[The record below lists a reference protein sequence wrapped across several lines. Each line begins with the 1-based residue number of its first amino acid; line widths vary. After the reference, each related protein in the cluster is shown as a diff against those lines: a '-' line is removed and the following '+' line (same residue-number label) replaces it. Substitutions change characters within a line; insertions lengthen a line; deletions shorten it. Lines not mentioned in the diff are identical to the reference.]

1 MAAYPAASLNWAKK
15 PRVIA
20 AIGSSWEVEMS
31 KKFLHALAVGC
42 SLVPLTYAGA
52 AFAQTDAGGAS
63 AEAGTE
69 SGEIIVTARRREES
83 LQDVPVAVTAFTTET
98 LRQKSI
104 ITQEDLV
111 VHTPSLQI
119 RSGGGQRTAAQFF
132 IRGQGQTFS
141 GQPSV
146 VTYVNE
152 VPGYE
157 VPNAGNSAQFF
168 DLENI
173 QVLKGAQGT
182 LFGRSTTGGAVLL
195 TTKRPD
201 DEIGGFL
208 EFKFGNYKYGE
219 LTGALNIPIV
229 EDKVLLRL
237 AGNVVHRRGFTKSL
251 VTGQNL
257 DDKNREAYRATLLVR
272 PIDEIENLTIFSGL
286 HIDENTTGLV
296 QASFNPN
303 FLSGSPD
310 VLSNPLRAS
319 FGPITGANGGR
330 ALYRPSGLPGAPF
343 PLTLGYNQVVGG
355 LCQAINPGPLAVNIP
370 ACISQR
376 GGLIASL
383 ASALT
388 AEQARVDGGGS
399 IRRTAIGQ
407 EMFLRSISQQL
418 TNITTVS
425 PGELGPLGDITVKNI
440 FATTRVGRSYSNRAV
455 LGAPLAHA
463 NTFNGGDVINGA
475 VVPSNVYTKRKFFDN
490 FSNEFQISGSSR
502 IADWLVGYY
511 YNKNKVPANFGA
523 LFATFNDALDVS
535 TPIGIGAIQGT
546 FTFNERAIDKGL
558 FGQVTVRPIP
568 ELGITAG
575 YRKSKYSRT
584 AQTAT
589 GRLTATGIA
598 PNAITN
604 AVPVDQSASSYNFS
618 IDFKPT
624 DNLLIYAAHR
634 KGFKPGGANLPA
646 AVPPPGFVATFEP
659 ETVKDYEVG
668 LKYNYETGGVRG
680 FVNLTYY
687 HSEYSNVQR
696 NEALASPGA
705 TTVFTQINNIAAAK
719 IDGVEVEAQANIDR
733 LRVGVTYSYTDARYT
748 DYPGFSTLITETPKF
763 DANGFPYYDRIAN
776 INSPYSGSPKHQFS
790 INARYAVIDSPD
802 VGEVAVSGNYYRQ
815 SKVVLD
821 DSLIID
827 PNRIGLQKGYGTLN
841 LRLEWNDVMG
851 ESFDLALNAT
861 NVTKEVYKVGV
872 ASLWEALGV
881 IGAVYNEPRMISGE
895 LRLRF

>member
-1 MAAYPAASLNWAKK
+1 
-15 PRVIA
+15 
-20 AIGSSWEVEMS
+20 MS
-31 KKFLHALAVGC
+31 KRMLHALALGC
-42 SLVPLTYAGA
+42 SLIPLSFSNAALAQAEDGNPSAQSGA
-52 AFAQTDAGGAS
+52 A
-63 AEAGTE
+63 

-83 LQDVPVAVTAFTTET
+83 LQDVPVAVTAFASET
-98 LRQKSI
+98 LREKSI
-104 ITQEDLV
+104 ITQDDLV
-111 VHTPSLQI
+111 FHTPSLQI
-119 RSGGGQRTAAQFF
+119 RAGGGQRSAGQFF
-132 IRGQGQTFS
+132 IRGQGQSQT

-146 VTYVNE
+146 ITYVNE
-152 VPGYE
+152 VPAYD
-157 VPNAGNSAQFF
+157 VPNAGNNVQFF
-168 DLENI
+168 DLENV

-201 DEIGGFL
+201 NDIGGFL
-208 EFKFGNYKYGE
+208 EIKGGNYNYVE

-229 EDKVLLRL
+229 RDKVLLRL

-257 DDKNREAYRATLLVR
+257 DDKNREAYRATLLVT
-272 PIDEIENLTIFSGL
+272 PIDGIENLTIFSGQ
-286 HIDENTTGLV
+286 HIDENGTGLV

-303 FLSGSPD
+303 FLSGSPNTI
-310 VLSNPLRAS
+310 SNPLRAS
-319 FGPITGANGGR
+319 FGPITGANGAR
-330 ALYRPSGLPGAPF
+330 ALYHPSGLPGAPF

-355 LCQAINPGPLAVNIP
+355 LCQAINPGPLAANVP
-370 ACISQR
+370 ACIAQR
-376 GGLIASL
+376 AGLLASL
-383 ASALT
+383 AGALA
-388 AEQARVDGGGS
+388 AEQARSDGGGS

-407 EMFLRSISQQL
+407 EMFLRSVSQQL

-425 PGELGPLGDITVKNI
+425 PGELGPLGEITLKNI
-440 FATTRVGRSYSNRAV
+440 FSTTRVGRSYSNRAV
-455 LGAPLAHA
+455 IGAPLAHA
-463 NTFNGGDVINGA
+463 VTYNGGDIINGA
-475 VVPSNVYTKRKFFDN
+475 LVPSDVYTKRKFFDN
-490 FSNEFQISGSSR
+490 FSNELQIGGSSQ

-511 YNKNKVPANFGA
+511 YNRNKVPANFGSI
-523 LFATFNDALDVS
+523 FTTFNDALDVS
-535 TPIGIGAIQGT
+535 TPIGIGAIQGA

-568 ELGITAG
+568 EIGVTAG
-575 YRKSKYSRT
+575 YRKSNYSRT

-589 GRLTATGIA
+589 GRLTATGLV
-598 PNAITN
+598 PNAITD
-604 AVPVDQSASSYNFS
+604 ATPVAQSASSYNFS
-618 IDFKPT
+618 IDYKPA
-624 DNLLIYAAHR
+624 DNLLIYASHR

-646 AVPPPGFVATFEP
+646 AVPPPGFVQTFQP

-668 LKYNYETGGVRG
+668 LKYSYQTAGVRG

-719 IDGVEVEAQANIDR
+719 IDGIEVEAQANIDR
-733 LRVGVTYSYTDARYT
+733 FRIGATYSYTDARYT
-748 DYPGFSTLITETPKF
+748 DYPGFSTLITENPNF

-790 INARYAVIDSPD
+790 VNARYAVIDSPE
-802 VGEVAVSGNYYRQ
+802 VGEVAISGNYYRQ

-821 DSLIID
+821 DSLILD
-827 PNRIGLQKGYGTLN
+827 PNRIGLQKAYGSLN

-851 ESFDLALNAT
+851 ESLDLALNAT
-861 NVTKEVYKVGV
+861 NVTQEVYKVGTT
-872 ASLWEALGV
+872 SLWEALGV
-881 IGAVYNEPRMISGE
+881 IGAVYNEPRMISAE